1 MPDWVDWNLAAAI
14 AFGLF
19 MLYFI
24 LRAFSK
30 PLKLFLQMLLWIALG
45 GAAIFLY
52 NLVGAGWGLAVGLN
66 VISAFIVG
74 TMGLPGLGALIILK
88 YLLV

>member
-1 MPDWVDWNLAAAI
+1 MPDWVDWNLAAAM

-19 MLYFI
+19 MLYFV
-24 LRAFSK
+24 LRAFYK
-30 PLKLFLQMLLWIALG
+30 PLKLFLQVLLWVIAG
-45 GAAIFLY
+45 GTMIFIY
-52 NLVGAGWGLAVGLN
+52 NFVGALWGLAVGLN

-74 TMGLPGLGALIILK
+74 TMGLPGLGALIVLK